1 MKPKLWLLMLLLV
14 TFSLSCKKEIGTK
27 TGDGSSAST
36 DVLRINDPLNPS
48 GQLKIA
54 VVSDI
59 HYLAP
64 SLITNNGAAG
74 EAFQT
79 YLNSDPK
86 LLHLSDP
93 IFKSVLAKLDVEK
106 PDILLVP
113 GDLTKDGERTSHEAV
128 VSYLNEVTQLGTKIY
143 VIPGNHD
150 INNAKAM
157 RYDGDA
163 SYPVATIQ
171 ATDFA
176 SLYANF
182 GYANAVERDSHSLS
196 YLTQPYKGLWIL
208 AIDASRYEEYGP
220 EGDIWA
226 GRIKPETLQ
235 WALAKLAQ
243 AKDQN
248 ITVLGMM
255 HHNLVEHYSGQSQM
269 DPGYVIDD
277 WQNVANQLADA
288 GLKIIFTGHY
298 HANDITPYVHNGNE
312 VFDIETGSLVTPP
325 SPFRIVMMK
334 NKNLD
339 ISTYTVTSI
348 SAPIP
353 GNMSFTDYSQ
363 VFLSQHLDGYFNY
376 VLTNPPFEAPQQ
388 LADFASPLFRNA
400 IMAHFAGDEKMPPDQ
415 RKLISQLAGYSTD
428 LSNMV
433 TSLWADLGTT
443 DNKVPIR
450 YSDQ

>member
-1 MKPKLWLLMLLLV
+1 MKPKLWLLMLVLM

-27 TGDGSSAST
+27 TRDSSAAST
-36 DVLRINDPLNPS
+36 DVSRINDPLNPS

-64 SLITNNGAAG
+64 SLMTNNGAEG

-79 YLNSDPK
+79 YLNTDPK
-86 LLHLSDP
+86 LIQFSDP
-93 IFKSVLAKLDVEK
+93 IFRSVMTKLVAER

-113 GDLTKDGERTSHEAV
+113 GDLTKDGERTSHEAI
-128 VSYLNEVTQLGTKIY
+128 SSFLTDLSQSGIKIY

-150 INNAKAM
+150 INNAKAS

-163 SYPVATIQ
+163 SNPVATIQ
-171 ATDFA
+171 ASEFA
-176 SLYANF
+176 SIYGNF
-182 GYANAVERDSHSLS
+182 GYNNALDEDPHSLS
-196 YLTQPYKGLWIL
+196 YLAQPYKGLWIL

-235 WALAKLAQ
+235 WALGKLAQ
-243 AKDQN
+243 AKLQN

-277 WQNVANQLADA
+277 WQNIANQLADA
-288 GLKIIFTGHY
+288 GLRIIFTGHY
-298 HANDITPYVHNGNE
+298 HANDITPYVHNGNQL
-312 VFDIETGSLVTPP
+312 FDIETGALVTPP
-325 SPFRIVMMK
+325 SPFRIAMMK

-339 ISTYTVTSI
+339 ISTNTVTSI
-348 SAPIP
+348 STTLP
-353 GNMSFTDYSQ
+353 GNMSFTDYSR
-363 VFLSQHLDGYFNY
+363 VFLSQHLDGYFNCL
-376 VLTNPPFEAPQQ
+376 LTNQMGAPTE

-400 IMAHFAGDEKMPPDQ
+400 ITAHFAGDEKMLPDQ
-415 RKLISQLAGYSTD
+415 RKLINQLAVYSTD
-428 LSNMV
+428 LAAMA
-433 TSLWADLGTT
+433 TSLWTDLGTD
-443 DNKVPIR
+443 DNKVPIGYTDR
-450 YSDQ
+450 

>member
-1 MKPKLWLLMLLLV
+1 MKPKLWLLVLV
-14 TFSLSCKKEIGTK
+14 LMTFSLSCKKEIGSK
-27 TGDGSSAST
+27 TGDRDAAST
-36 DVLRINDPLNPS
+36 DVSRVNDPLNPS

-64 SLITNNGAAG
+64 SLMINGGDTG

-86 LLHLSDP
+86 LIHLGDP
-93 IFKSVLAKLDVEK
+93 IFRSVVTKLTAEK

-113 GDLTKDGERTSHEAV
+113 GDLTKDGERVSHDSVA
-128 VSYLNEVTQLGTKIY
+128 SFLTRLSSLGTKIY
-143 VIPGNHD
+143 VMPGNHD
-150 INNAKAM
+150 INNAKAS
-157 RYDGDA
+157 RYDGNN

-171 ATDFA
+171 AADFA
-176 SLYANF
+176 SIYGNF
-182 GYANAVERDSHSLS
+182 GYNNAVERDAQSLS
-196 YLTQPYKGLWIL
+196 YLAQPFKGLWIL
-208 AIDASRYEEYGP
+208 VMDASRYEEYGP

-226 GRIKPETLQ
+226 GRIKPSTLQ

-243 AKDQN
+243 AKEQN

-255 HHNLVEHYSGQSQM
+255 HHNLVEHYSGQSYM
-269 DPGYVIDD
+269 DPGYVVDD
-277 WQNVANQLADA
+277 WQNIASQLADA

-298 HANDITPYVHNGNE
+298 HANDITPYVHNGNQL
-312 VFDIETGSLVTPP
+312 FDIETGSLVTPP

-348 SAPIP
+348 SATLP
-353 GNMSFTDYSQ
+353 GNMSFLDYSH

-376 VLTNPPFEAPQQ
+376 VLTNQFGVPAP
-388 LADFASPLFRNA
+388 LTDFASPLFRNA
-400 IMAHFAGDEKMPPDQ
+400 VMAHFAGDEKMPPDQ
-415 RKLISQLAGYSTD
+415 RKLLSQLAGYSTD
-428 LSNMV
+428 LATMA
-433 TSLWADLGTT
+433 TSLWTDLGTD

-450 YSDQ
+450 YTDR

>member
-1 MKPKLWLLMLLLV
+1 
-14 TFSLSCKKEIGTK
+14 
-27 TGDGSSAST
+27 
-36 DVLRINDPLNPS
+36 
-48 GQLKIA
+48 
-54 VVSDI
+54 
-59 HYLAP
+59 
-64 SLITNNGAAG
+64 
-74 EAFQT
+74 
-79 YLNSDPK
+79 
-86 LLHLSDP
+86 
-93 IFKSVLAKLDVEK
+93 
-106 PDILLVP
+106 
-113 GDLTKDGERTSHEAV
+113 
-128 VSYLNEVTQLGTKIY
+128 
-143 VIPGNHD
+143 
-150 INNAKAM
+150 
-157 RYDGDA
+157 
-163 SYPVATIQ
+163 
-171 ATDFA
+171 
-176 SLYANF
+176 
-182 GYANAVERDSHSLS
+182 
-196 YLTQPYKGLWIL
+196 QPYKGLWIL

-433 TSLWADLGTT
+433 TSLWTDLGTT